1 MRWKKR
7 HTKRFSKIVKTYYNS
22 KDSFASMLY
31 ESFTPRRYP
40 QCYVNVRSKS
50 KNRYTVDVYEESTT
64 FLGTRISVPSYM
76 YSRVKRSRVQGV
88 LTGYQML
95 SIDEVKDKFTRNFS
109 YTDFEIHDI
118 ILGILSD
125 LGRGPWYT

>member
-1 MRWKKR
+1 MMRWKKR
-7 HTKRFSKIVKTYYNS
+7 HVKRFNKIVKTYYNS
-22 KDSFASMLY
+22 NDSFASMLY
-31 ESFTPRRYP
+31 ESITPRRYP
-40 QCYVNVRSKS
+40 QCYINVRSKS

-88 LTGYQML
+88 LTGYLML
-95 SIDEVKDKFTRNFS
+95 SIDEVKDKLTRNFS

-125 LGRGPWYT
+125 LENGP